1 MLGWF
6 QPRCHAGILQFPKAS
21 FCPFGSAGFLSFC
34 FTIFTKK
41 CQSNCIQVRK
51 LFPTSKFANGGFGD
65 RPFFHQATNQE
76 EKNQET
82 TTCWGTFT
90 ASYEKPR
97 CLLAELRGNLIQVK
111 TLKIG
116 RSAPCRTVA
125 AVRCRPS
132 IVEEKHVKPEDHWD
146 LFQSI
151 FLNLQR
157 ICLGSSLAAIAK
169 LVGVDPCSLECLAL
183 MRECRHFG
191 N

>member
-41 CQSNCIQVRK
+41 CQSNCLQVGK
-51 LFPTSKFANGGFGD
+51 LFPTRKFANHGCGD
-65 RPFFHQATNQE
+65 RQFFSQATNQM
-76 EKNQET
+76 EKNSRNYKMLGYLHSQAT
-82 TTCWGTFT
+82 QLFVLVRN
-90 ASYEKPR
+90 SR

-125 AVRCRPS
+125 VRCRRLN
-132 IVEEKHVKPEDHWD
+132 IVEKVLWSHGGWMG
-146 LFQSI
+146 FFSI
-151 FLNLQR
+151 HFFL
-157 ICLGSSLAAIAK
+157 ISK
-169 LVGVDPCSLECLAL
+169 EYP
-183 MRECRHFG
+183 
-191 N
+191 